1 MKWLKYVLA
10 VAIGASAVV
19 IGTMYP
25 DKTFPAFVVTWL
37 ILIPMA
43 SVVYLIYGLREY
55 IKERRN
61 SIVVSIKPSTA
72 TDRLMEL
79 IREEDRI
86 KDAKE
91 ALYKEMKKSKNSHR
105 GEI

>member
-10 VAIGASAVV
+10 MAIGASAVA

-25 DKTFPAFVVTWL
+25 DKTFPAFVLAWL
-37 ILIPMA
+37 ILIPIA

-55 IKERRN
+55 IKERKN
-61 SIVVSIKPSTA
+61 SIVVSIKPSNA

-79 IREEDRI
+79 MHEEERI

-91 ALYKEMKKSKNSHR
+91 ALYKEMKKSKNPHR
-105 GEI
+105 GET